1 MRQSWSSLLVLLLSC
16 ATVAS
21 SPASAKFS
29 RSPATADRAA
39 GLSLVPCRV
48 PQPSDTK
55 TTGDPG
61 RNAKCGIFTVPE
73 NRQAEGRTLPLR
85 VIVLPAS
92 SGKPREPVFVL
103 GGGPGQAATE
113 LVSDYKEGEFADHD
127 LVFMDVRGTGEGHA
141 LDCPGG
147 SDERPEAYLEPF
159 LAAGAGFAACR
170 DALQR
175 HADLMQYT
183 TMAAMR
189 DLDDLRQAMG
199 YDKINIDSGS
209 YGTRAALIYI
219 HMFGGHVHAAVLNGS
234 VPVEN
239 RAPLYHAAA
248 AQRAFDLLVRQC
260 ADDAPCHAAYP
271 HIGDDLRTVL
281 RRLRTRPERV
291 VIQHPVTRAPLQ
303 ISLSASGFADALR
316 VMLYSAEAGR
326 RVPRLLQDARAGNLA
341 PFAEAAMQSSR
352 GLAKSIRTGLLLSF
366 TCAEDVRRIRPEE
379 VARATRGSFI
389 GDQRVR
395 SQMAACAVWP
405 KPPVPQDYYAPVIS
419 NVPVLIISGEV
430 DPVTP
435 PAWGDL
441 MLRSFPNGIHVVLPA
456 GHTPYNDCTVALST
470 SFYAAG
476 TAKGLDT
483 GCVSA
488 LRYPPFILPG

>member
-1 MRQSWSSLLVLLLSC
+1 MQRSWSSLLALLMSC
-16 ATVAS
+16 ATIT
-21 SPASAKFS
+21 SPAPAQLSRPSAQ
-29 RSPATADRAA
+29 ADQAV
-39 GLSLVPCRV
+39 GLSLTPCRIAR
-48 PQPSDTK
+48 PSGTDA
-55 TTGDPG
+55 TGGPG
-61 RNAKCGIFTVPE
+61 RDAKCGIFTVPE
-73 NRQAEGRTLPLR
+73 NRQTGGRTLPLR

-92 SGKPREPVFVL
+92 SGKAREPIFVL

-113 LVSDYKEGEFADHD
+113 LASDYKAGQFADHD

-141 LDCPGG
+141 LDCPVG
-147 SDERPEAYLEPF
+147 SDEAPAGYLEPF
-159 LAAGAGFAACR
+159 LAAGAGLAACR
-170 DALQR
+170 DELQR
-175 HADLMQYT
+175 HADLTQYT

-199 YDKINIDSGS
+199 FKTINIDSGS

-219 HMFGGHVHAAVLNGS
+219 HMFGDHVRAAVLNGS

-248 AQRAFDLLVRQC
+248 AQRAFNLLVRQC
-260 ADDAPCHAAYP
+260 AADTTCHAAYP
-271 HIGDDLRTVL
+271 HISDDLRTVL
-281 RRLRTRPERV
+281 HRLRTRPERV
-291 VIQHPVTRAPLQ
+291 TIPHPVTRAPLQ
-303 ISLSASGFADALR
+303 VSLSASGFADALR

-326 RVPRLLQDARAGNLA
+326 RVPRLLRDARAGNLA

-352 GLAKSIRTGLLLSF
+352 SLAKSVRTGLLLSF

-379 VARATRGSFI
+379 VARATKGSFI

-405 KPPVPQDYYAPVIS
+405 RPPVPKDYYAPVKS

-470 SFYAAG
+470 SLYAAG
-476 TAKGLDT
+476 TARGLDT

-488 LRYPPFILPG
+488 LRYPPFTLPG